1 MLLAAEARNKDQAA
15 LVEQLQGQ
23 VGERESRD

>member
-23 VGERESRD
+23 VGSRDTEN